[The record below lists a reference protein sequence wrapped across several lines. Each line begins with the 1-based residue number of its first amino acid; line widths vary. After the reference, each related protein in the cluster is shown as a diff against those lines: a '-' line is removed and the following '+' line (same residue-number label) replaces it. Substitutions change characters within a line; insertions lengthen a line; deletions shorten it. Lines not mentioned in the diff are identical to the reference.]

1 MTKTRFAICF
11 TRGRSSLRCM
21 YLSDNDKS
29 VACMCVTQSYW
40 KCFIRESTQKN
51 RNTSAGELTEIDL
64 TKKDASNKIQSSIF
78 FLPENKLSLETKYR
92 FDNRPLLSKGAIILV
107 LLIEPPG
114 AHFGSD

>member
-1 MTKTRFAICF
+1 
-11 TRGRSSLRCM
+11 M

-40 KCFIRESTQKN
+40 KRFIRESTQKN
-51 RNTSAGELTEIDL
+51 RNTSDGELTEIDL

-78 FLPENKLSLETKYR
+78 FLPENKLSLETKHR
-92 FDNRPLLSKGAIILV
+92 DDNRPLLSKGAIILV

-114 AHFGSD
+114 APFGSD